1 MSDLLAAFNWNFAT
15 ANVSYFAGN
24 VISLFLHGALTV
36 QLYTYY
42 ISFPRDPWLLKTI
55 VYLIYVTETVYTI
68 LLTYDFGNTMIGDDT
83 TWTFFLIVAPVGGGI
98 LAFLTQAAYAYRL
111 RLLSQLKYVSWCI
124 LVLIMAGVVLINIS
138 VANKTI
144 AFALILVWA
153 SISLAIDI
161 RIAGTIIY
169 TVMKNEMLPRQ
180 VNCKVVH
187 LTFLTIGTGALTIA
201 VNFVT
206 VILLGL
212 KSYTVCGPAMVLSK
226 LYANSVMVFLNNRI
240 PPRHACTCNGQ
251 AALEME
257 NGPPGSFRSAIA
269 RAPADSM
276 PPEQLALER
285 SRTIILHEERNRYS
299 WIRAVTVF
307 VL

>member
-1 MSDLLAAFNWNFAT
+1 
-15 ANVSYFAGN
+15 
-24 VISLFLHGALTV
+24 
-36 QLYTYY
+36 
-42 ISFPRDPWLLKTI
+42 
-55 VYLIYVTETVYTI
+55 
-68 LLTYDFGNTMIGDDT
+68 
-83 TWTFFLIVAPVGGGI
+83 
-98 LAFLTQAAYAYRL
+98 
-111 RLLSQLKYVSWCI
+111 
-124 LVLIMAGVVLINIS
+124 
-138 VANKTI
+138 
-144 AFALILVWA
+144 
-153 SISLAIDI
+153 
-161 RIAGTIIY
+161 
-169 TVMKNEMLPRQ
+169 MLPRQ
-180 VNCKVVH
+180 VKCKVVH
-187 LTFLTIGTGALTIA
+187 LTFLTIGTGALTSMFTSFFQSIVTSERVSVA

-285 SRTIILHEERNRYS
+285 SRTSASGRTVVEDHFKQHSYS
-299 WIRAVTVF
+299 A
-307 VL
+307 